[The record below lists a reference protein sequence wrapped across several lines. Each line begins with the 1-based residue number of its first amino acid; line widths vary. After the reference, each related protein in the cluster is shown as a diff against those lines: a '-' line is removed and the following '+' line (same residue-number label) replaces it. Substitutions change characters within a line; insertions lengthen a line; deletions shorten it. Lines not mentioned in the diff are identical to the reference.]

1 MNQGH
6 DDIAIIGLACVFPGA
21 RNAQRFWENII
32 HKVDAVSDP
41 PPDWEAEFFFDPE
54 NKTNDRTYCKRGG
67 YLGQLA
73 EFNPMDYGVM
83 PNSVDGTE
91 PDHFMALRAASEA
104 LADAGYSDPAKLTD
118 LRHRTEVII
127 GRGTYV
133 NRGNTTAIQHSVV
146 LDSVLR
152 VLRQLHPEH
161 TDAELAEIR
170 KALKSTLPPFN
181 ADTAPGLVPNIISGR
196 IANRLDLMG
205 PNYIVDAACA
215 SSLIAVDLAINDLH
229 GGRCDM
235 ALAGGVHASTP
246 PTIMAIFSQLKA
258 LSRKG
263 QIRPFDRDAD
273 GTLLGEGVGMVVLK
287 RLPDAER
294 AGDQVYAVIKG
305 IGAAS
310 DGRALG
316 LLAPRLEGEELA
328 LRRAYE
334 AAGVDPATIEL
345 IEAHGT
351 ATLVGDVVELEALNN
366 VFGLRQGD
374 IPRCALGSVKSMISH
389 TMPASGMASLIK
401 TALALHHKVLPPTLH
416 CENPNPKLELE
427 KSNFHLNTETRPWIH
442 GSRQAPRRAG
452 VNAFGFGG
460 INAHVVLEEYAG
472 PHPAPCF
479 QHDWDSEMFVVSA
492 ETRPEM
498 LREAER
504 LREFVASFSGELPL
518 KNLAWTLNHKEPKAS
533 RLAIVAISRE
543 DLQQKIERAIEKL
556 RDERTTRIRAIEGI
570 YYFSKPLAAAGGK
583 VALVFPGE
591 GAQYTNMLADLCV
604 HFPEVR
610 GFFDLMDRAF
620 EGHPRG
626 YLPSTTI
633 FPPPDSRGGGAGEG
647 RLFSM
652 DAGAE
657 AVFAANQAL
666 YALIEKLGIPADAM
680 VGHSTGEHSAL
691 LAAGVVRADNE
702 GELIRHIRGV
712 NGVFENLKNSADIPQ
727 GILLAVA
734 GADHALLEKLVAE
747 SGGKLHIALDNCPH
761 QVVLCGPEPAIDG
774 MMQALAGKAAIC
786 QKLPFARAY
795 HTPWFEVF
803 SQPLR
808 RYFDTAAIGKPNVAL
823 YSCVTAAPY
832 PADPDEIR
840 RLCSIGWARTVRFR
854 ETVQAMHKDGVQIF
868 VEVGPR
874 GNLTGF
880 IDDIL
885 RGKTYTAVPAN
896 VQHRSGILQLQHM
909 LAQLVAHGVPVS
921 LAHLYERR
929 DPAPIQQETK
939 SKPALAI
946 SGGLHPVRL
955 PPDFALPRHA
965 PALTLVPVAEAP
977 APSTPARKP
986 SPEPAAPPSPPPVI
1000 QQHFQTMAQ
1009 FLEVQ
1014 NHVMSAYLAR
1024 RKGAPPAATVK
1035 PVAAAPAP
1043 SPPPFPFITEVLEL
1057 TPGLR
1062 ARTRHRFSLDRERL
1076 FAHHTLGRN
1085 ISKDDPELS
1094 GLPVVPLTIFMEILA
1109 ETAALLQPGKVLVG
1123 MRDFRAYRWITLE
1136 QAGVTIELSAEQRE
1150 GSGAVYVT
1158 LREAGSDE
1166 GNAARI
1172 RPIWAEGLMLFAQ
1185 QYPPPGPPRV
1195 FTLENERHTRWT
1207 PDRLYVEG
1215 MFHGPTFQAVKTI
1228 ERTGDNG
1235 TTSLMEVP
1243 PRNAMFAGIPEPL
1256 FLTDPVVL
1264 DAAGQVVAFWSQEQL
1279 DPTGDI
1285 FPYRLTALECY
1296 GPPPEVGARVECR
1309 VTVTH
1314 VSEKEIHSDIE
1325 ILDARGHLLYRI
1337 GKWEDRRFPQSPEF
1351 WQLRIAPQESC
1362 LSSLWNE
1369 PIAAFRQA
1377 PSEHGPLV
1385 CYRLDG
1391 FSPEFFEASHG
1402 IWLKVLAHLVL
1413 SRREREEWISMRAVD
1428 KRRHEWLLGRCA
1440 AKDAVRLLLE
1450 KHLHVKLSP
1459 ADVQI
1464 VPDAYGRPRAEGAWT
1479 SRLGVQPAISIS
1491 HSQGAA
1497 VALAALDAGQLVG
1510 IDLESLRQGREGF
1523 EAIAFSP
1530 EERHMLDAM
1539 RQDLRPEWALRMWC
1553 AKEAV
1558 AKALGR
1564 GLSAGLQA
1572 FHITSTE
1579 IDTGVV
1585 QVELRDGVL
1594 EQFPHL
1600 RGKCMTAY
1608 TAREADFVFSTIVYQ
1623 QGAVQ

>member
-1 MNQGH
+1 MSQAH

-32 HKVDAVSDP
+32 QKVDAVSDP

-67 YLGQLA
+67 YLGPLA
-73 EFNPMDYGVM
+73 EFNPMEYGVM
-83 PNSVDGTE
+83 PNAVDGTE

-104 LADAGYSDPAKLTD
+104 LADAGYGDPAKLTD
-118 LRHRTEVII
+118 LRRRTAVII

-161 TDAELAEIR
+161 TDADLAEIR
-170 KALKSTLPPFN
+170 KALKSTLPPFH

-215 SSLIAVDLAINDLH
+215 SSLIAVDLAIHDLH

-246 PTIMAIFSQLKA
+246 PTILAIFSQLKA

-287 RLPDAER
+287 RLADAER
-294 AGDQVYAVIKG
+294 AGDRVYAVIKG
-305 IGAAS
+305 IGSAS

-334 AAGVDPATIEL
+334 DAGFDPATVEL

-351 ATLVGDVVELEALNN
+351 ATAVGDVVELQALNN
-366 VFGLRQGD
+366 VFGLRRGD
-374 IPRCALGSVKSMISH
+374 TPRCALGSVKSMISH

-401 TALALHHKVLPPTLH
+401 TTLALHHKVLPPTLH

-427 KSNFHLNTETRPWIH
+427 KSDFYLNTETRPWIH

-460 INAHVVLEEYAG
+460 INAHTVLEEYTG
-472 PHPAPCF
+472 PHSPPAF
-479 QHDWDSEMFVVSA
+479 QHTWDSEMFVVSGA
-492 ETRPEM
+492 TRPDM
-498 LREAER
+498 LQEAER
-504 LREFVASFSGELPL
+504 LRDFVSSYSGDLAL
-518 KNLAWTLNHKEPKAS
+518 KDLAWTLNHKEPQAS
-533 RLAIVAISRE
+533 RLAIVAASRE
-543 DLQQKIERAIEKL
+543 DLQQKLERAIEKL
-556 RDERTTRIRAIEGI
+556 RDERTKRIRAIEGI
-570 YYFSKPLAAAGGK
+570 YYFSQPLAAAGAGK
-583 VALVFPGE
+583 VAFVFPGE

-610 GFFDLMDRAF
+610 EFFDLMDRAF

-633 FPPPDSRGGGAGEG
+633 FPPPDPQAPPAGEG

-657 AVFAANQAL
+657 AVFAANQAM

-691 LAAGVVRADNE
+691 LAAGVVRADTE
-702 GELIRHIRGV
+702 EELIRHIRGV
-712 NGVFENLKNSADIPQ
+712 NGVFEDLKNSADIPQ

-747 SGGKLHIALDNCPH
+747 SDGQLHIALDNCPH

-803 SQPLR
+803 SEPLR
-808 RYFDTAAIGKPNVAL
+808 RYFDTAAIVKPNVAL

-840 RLCSIGWARTVRFR
+840 RLCSVGWARTVRFR
-854 ETVQAMHKDGVQIF
+854 ETVQALHQDGVRIF

-885 RGKTYTAVPAN
+885 RSKPYAAVPAN
-896 VQHRSGILQLQHM
+896 LQHRSGILQLQHM
-909 LAQLVAHGVPVS
+909 LAQLVAHGVPVR
-921 LAHLYERR
+921 LEHLYARR
-929 DPAPIQQETK
+929 DPQPIQQTK
-939 SKPALAI
+939 PKPALTI

-955 PPDFALPRHA
+955 PQNFALPRRTPPAA
-965 PALTLVPVAEAP
+965 PVPAAETA
-977 APSTPARKP
+977 ASAPARKP
-986 SPEPAAPPSPPPVI
+986 APELAAPPSPPPVI
-1000 QQHFQTMAQ
+1000 QQHFQTMTQ
-1009 FLEVQ
+1009 FLETQ
-1014 NHVMSAYLAR
+1014 NQVMGAYLAR
-1024 RKGAPPAATVK
+1024 RKSPPPPAAK
-1035 PVAAAPAP
+1035 PAASAPAP
-1043 SPPPFPFITEVLEL
+1043 APAAPPFPFITEVLEL

-1076 FAHHTLGRN
+1076 FTHHTLGRN
-1085 ISKDDPELS
+1085 ISKEDPELS
-1094 GLPVVPLTIFMEILA
+1094 GLPVVPLTVFMEILA
-1109 ETAALLQPGKVLVG
+1109 EAGALLEPGKALVG

-1136 QAGVTIELSAEQRE
+1136 QADVTIELTAERRE
-1150 GSGAVYVT
+1150 GPGAVYVT
-1158 LREAGSDE
+1158 MRESGADQADAS
-1166 GNAARI
+1166 RV
-1172 RPIWAEGLMLFAQ
+1172 RPIWAEGLMLFAP
-1185 QYPPPGPPRV
+1185 QYPQPAPPQP
-1195 FTLENERHTRWT
+1195 FILENERHSRWT

-1235 TTSLMEVP
+1235 TVSIMEVL
-1243 PRNAMFAGIPEPL
+1243 PRNAMFAGVPEPL

-1285 FPYRLTALECY
+1285 FPYRLTTLDCY
-1296 GPPPEVGARVECR
+1296 GPPPAPRACVECR
-1309 VTVTH
+1309 VHVTH
-1314 VSEKEIHSDIE
+1314 VSDKEIHSDIE
-1325 ILDARGHLLYRI
+1325 ILDATGRLLYRI

-1369 PIAAFRQA
+1369 PIAALRRE
-1377 PSEHGPLV
+1377 PHGPLV
-1385 CYRLDG
+1385 CCRLDG
-1391 FSPEFFEASHG
+1391 FTREFFEASHG
-1402 IWLKVLAHLVL
+1402 IWLKVLAHLTL
-1413 SRREREEWISMRAVD
+1413 SRREREQWMSMRAVD

-1440 AKDAVRLLLE
+1440 AKDAVRMLLE
-1450 KHLHVKLSP
+1450 KHLHVQLSP
-1459 ADVQI
+1459 ADVEI
-1464 VPDAYGRPRAEGAWT
+1464 VPDAYGRPQAQGAWT
-1479 SRLGVQPAISIS
+1479 KRLGVQPAISIS
-1491 HSQGAA
+1491 HSEGVA
-1497 VALAALDAGQLVG
+1497 VALAALHPGQLVG
-1510 IDLESLRQGREGF
+1510 IDLESSRQSLEGV
-1523 EAIAFSP
+1523 EATAFSP
-1530 EERHMLDAM
+1530 EERHMLDAVS
-1539 RQDLRPEWALRMWC
+1539 QDLRQEWALRMWC
-1553 AKEAV
+1553 AKEAI

-1564 GLSAGLQA
+1564 GLSAGLHA
-1572 FHITSTE
+1572 FQITAAE
-1579 IDTGVV
+1579 MDTGVV
-1585 QVELRDGVL
+1585 HVELRNGAVD
-1594 EQFPHL
+1594 QFPSL
-1600 RGKCMTAY
+1600 RGRRMIAY
-1608 TAREADFVFSTIVYQ
+1608 TARETDFVFSTVIYQ
-1623 QGAVQ
+1623 QGAAQ

>member
-1 MNQGH
+1 MSQGRG
-6 DDIAIIGLACVFPGA
+6 DIAIIGLACVFPGA

-41 PPDWEAEFFFDPE
+41 PPDWEAEFFFDTE

-67 YLGQLA
+67 YLGGLA
-73 EFNPMDYGVM
+73 AFNPMDYGVM
-83 PNSVDGTE
+83 PNAVDGTE

-104 LADAGYSDPAKLTD
+104 LADAGYGDPAKLRD
-118 LRHRTEVII
+118 LRRRTAVII

-146 LDSVLR
+146 LDSMLR
-152 VLRQLHPEH
+152 VLKQLHPEH
-161 TDAELAEIR
+161 TDAELAKIR
-170 KALKSTLPPFN
+170 EALKSSLPPFH

-215 SSLIAVDLAINDLH
+215 SSLIAVDLAANDLH
-229 GGRCDM
+229 SGRCDM
-235 ALAGGVHASTP
+235 ALAGGVHASTT
-246 PTIMAIFSQLKA
+246 PTILAIFSQLKA

-263 QIRPFDRDAD
+263 QIRPFDQDAD

-287 RLPDAER
+287 RLEDAER
-294 AGDQVYAVIKG
+294 AGDHVYAVIKG
-305 IGAAS
+305 IGVAS

-334 AAGVDPATIEL
+334 AADVDLASLEL

-351 ATLVGDVVELEALNN
+351 ATPVGDMVELEALNN
-366 VFGLRQGD
+366 VFGLRRGD

-389 TMPASGMASLIK
+389 TMPAAGMASLIK

-416 CENPNPKLELE
+416 CENPSPKLELE
-427 KSNFHLNTETRPWIH
+427 KSNFYLNTETRPWIH
-442 GSRQAPRRAG
+442 GSRQTPRRAG

-460 INAHVVLEEYAG
+460 INAHTVLEEYTG
-472 PHPAPCF
+472 PHPPPSF
-479 QHDWDSEMFVVSA
+479 QHDWDSEMFVVSG
-492 ETRPEM
+492 ETRTEM
-498 LREAER
+498 LQEAER
-504 LREFVASFSGELPL
+504 LLELVSSFSGELPL
-518 KNLAWTLNHKEPKAS
+518 KDLAWIGNARPLRPARLTL
-533 RLAIVAISRE
+533 VAASRE
-543 DLQQKIERAIEKL
+543 DLRQKLARAIEKL
-556 RDERTTRIRAIEGI
+556 RDERTTRIRVIEGI
-570 YYFSKPLAAAGGK
+570 YYFSKPLAAAGAGK

-591 GAQYTNMLADLCV
+591 GAQYRNMLADLSM

-610 GFFDLMDRAF
+610 EFFDLMDRAF
-620 EGHPRG
+620 EGHARG
-626 YLPSTTI
+626 YLPSNTI
-633 FPPPDSRGGGAGEG
+633 FPPPDPQGAGTRED
-647 RLFSM
+647 RLYTM

-691 LAAGVVRADNE
+691 LAAGVVRAEDE
-702 GELIRHIRGV
+702 RELIRHIRGV
-712 NGVFENLKNSADIPQ
+712 NGVFEELKNSADIPQ

-747 SGGKLHIALDNCPH
+747 SGDKLHIALDNCPH
-761 QVVLCGPEPAIDG
+761 QVVICGSAPAIDG

-786 QKLPFARAY
+786 QKLPFGRAY

-808 RYFDTAAIGKPNVAL
+808 RYFDTAAIGKPKIAL

-832 PADPDEIR
+832 PEDPDEIR
-840 RLCSIGWARTVRFR
+840 QLCSIGWARTVRFR
-854 ETVQAMHKDGVQIF
+854 ETIQAMHRDGVRIF

-874 GNLTGF
+874 GHLTGF

-885 RGKTYTAVPAN
+885 RGKAYTAVATN

-909 LAQLVAHGVPVS
+909 LAQLVAHGVPVR

-929 DPAPIQQETK
+929 NPAPLEAETK
-939 SKPALAI
+939 SKPALTI
-946 SGGLHPVRL
+946 LGGLHPVRL
-955 PPDFALPRHA
+955 PQDFELPRHSPAAA
-965 PALTLVPVAEAP
+965 PAPVAELAGQAGPQHARPP
-977 APSTPARKP
+977 A
-986 SPEPAAPPSPPPVI
+986 EPPAPPSAPPVM
-1000 QQHFQTMAQ
+1000 QQHFETMAQ
-1009 FLEVQ
+1009 FLNVQ
-1014 NHVMSAYLAR
+1014 NQVMSTYLAR
-1024 RKGAPPAATVK
+1024 RKGIPAAAAPPAAT
-1035 PVAAAPAP
+1035 APAA
-1043 SPPPFPFITEVLEL
+1043 STPPFPFITEVLEL
-1057 TPGLR
+1057 TPGVR
-1062 ARTRHRFSLDRERL
+1062 ARARHCFSLARERL
-1076 FAHHTLGRN
+1076 FTHHTLGHN
-1085 ISKDDPELS
+1085 ISREDPELT

-1109 ETAALLQPGKVLVG
+1109 EAGALLQPGQVLVG

-1136 QAGVTIELSAEQRE
+1136 KPGVTIELTAEPRE
-1150 GSGAVYVT
+1150 TPSGPGGVYVT
-1158 LREAGSDE
+1158 MRESGADDVL
-1166 GNAARI
+1166 
-1172 RPIWAEGLMLFAQ
+1172 RPIWAEGLMLFAH
-1185 QYPPPGPPRV
+1185 QYPQPGPPQP
-1195 FTLENERHTRWT
+1195 FTLENERRSRWT
-1207 PDRLYVEG
+1207 PDRLYADG
-1215 MFHGPTFQAVKTI
+1215 MFHGPTFQAVKSM
-1228 ERTGDNG
+1228 ERTCRNG
-1235 TTSLMEVP
+1235 TTSKMEVL
-1243 PRNAMFAGIPEPL
+1243 PRNAMFTGNPQPL
-1256 FLTDPVVL
+1256 LLTDAVVL

-1285 FPYRLTALECY
+1285 FPYRLHTLDCY
-1296 GPPPEVGARVECR
+1296 GPPPEVGTRVECR

-1314 VSEKEIHSDIE
+1314 VSDKEIHSDIE
-1325 ILDARGHLLYRI
+1325 IVDARGRLLYRI
-1337 GKWEDRRFPQSPEF
+1337 GKWEDRRFPQTPEF
-1351 WQLRIAPQESC
+1351 WQLRIAPQESR
-1362 LSSLWNE
+1362 LSDLWNE
-1369 PIAAFRQA
+1369 PIAAFRRT

-1385 CYRLDG
+1385 CCRLDS
-1391 FSPEFFEASHG
+1391 FSREFFEASHG

-1413 SRREREEWISMRAVD
+1413 SRREREEWMSMRAVD

-1440 AKDAVRLLLE
+1440 AKDAVRHLLE
-1450 KHLHVKLSP
+1450 KHMGVQLPP
-1459 ADVQI
+1459 ADVEI

-1479 SRLGVQPAISIS
+1479 KRLGVQPAISIS

-1510 IDLESLRQGREGF
+1510 IDLESLSQRREGF

-1539 RQDLRPEWALRMWC
+1539 RQDLRQEWALRMWC

-1572 FHITSTE
+1572 FHITSAE
-1579 IDTGVV
+1579 LDTGLV
-1585 QVELRDGVL
+1585 QLELRDGAL
-1594 EQFPHL
+1594 NQFPHL
-1600 RGKCMTAY
+1600 RGRPMIAY
-1608 TAREADFVFSTIVYQ
+1608 TAREADLVFSTIIYQ